1 MAKASASVCTCG
13 AAYDS
18 RGVCTRCGKKRP
30 CSGRYCVLHTILCV
44 LGALLLF
51 FCLSN
56 THALRTYLSS
66 DALVTSLREARLSDA
81 VVPFTGKNVTEL
93 ITDGYVTDSNVTAEN
108 VSVAVDRMSI
118 PGFLADK
125 LGGHFA
131 LLRGESD
138 TPVTITTDEINEQ
151 LDSISDWLPTYGG
164 IIVDDSDRAMID
176 STLGGVFG
184 KINSLS
190 MAFGSNKAGRTLQR
204 FGVSIWAY
212 LASLVLLGL
221 LFVRWCGVRTNSGR
235 DVAGAVKGF
244 GLTALIPS
252 AAGFLFV
259 LAGGIRTWFIK
270 DGTIGLNGVTKV
282 LRGPY
287 WYITITGLTFGI
299 FMLELAAFLRARAKH
314 RAEHAEKTADPVP
327 MAPLPAL
334 PAEAFA
340 MPKNASEDVSAG
352 KQCVSCG
359 KQLAAAAK
367 FCIYCGAE
375 QTASAAA
382 HHTADMPADA
392 AQSGV
397 PADSGQ

>member
-1 MAKASASVCTCG
+1 MAKGSASVCTCG

-18 RGVCTRCGKKRP
+18 SGVCTRCGKKRP
-30 CSGRYCVLHTILCV
+30 RSGSYCTLHTILCV
-44 LGALLLF
+44 LGALILF

-56 THALRTYLSS
+56 TFALRSWLSS
-66 DALVTSLREARLSDA
+66 DALTESLRAAQISDA
-81 VVPFTGKNVTEL
+81 AVPFTGKNVTEL
-93 ITDGYVTDSNVTAEN
+93 IMQQYVADENVLAEN
-108 VSVAVDRMSI
+108 VAAAADGMQI
-118 PGFLADK
+118 PAFLADK
-125 LGGHFA
+125 LAGHFS
-131 LLRGESD
+131 LLRGETD
-138 TPVTITTDEINEQ
+138 TPVTISADEITAE
-151 LDSISDWLPTYGG
+151 LDRISGALAESGG
-164 IIVDDSDRAMID
+164 ILVDDSDRAMIN

-190 MAFGSNKAGRTLQR
+190 TAFGSNKAGRTLQR

-212 LASLVLLGL
+212 LASLVLLGF

-252 AAGFLFV
+252 AAGLLFV
-259 LAGGIRTWFIK
+259 LIGGIRTWFIK

-282 LRGPY
+282 LRAPY

-299 FMLELAAFLRARAKH
+299 FMLELAAFIRARAKH
-314 RAEHAEKTADPVP
+314 RAERAEKTADPVP
-327 MAPLPAL
+327 MAPLPEL
-334 PAEAFA
+334 PAEAFE
-340 MPKNASEDVSAG
+340 MPKTAAENDAAG

-359 KQLAAAAK
+359 KQLAAAAR

-382 HHTADMPADA
+382 HSTSDSPADA
-392 AQSGV
+392 EQSGV
-397 PADSGQ
+397 PADTVQ

>member
-18 RGVCTRCGKKRP
+18 SGVCTRCGKKRP
-30 CSGRYCVLHTILCV
+30 RSGGYCVLHTILCV
-44 LGALLLF
+44 IGTAILF
-51 FCLSN
+51 FCMSN

-81 VVPFTGKNVTEL
+81 AVPFTGKNVTEL
-93 ITDGYVTDSNVTAEN
+93 IMQNYVADSNVTAEN
-108 VSVAVDRMSI
+108 VSAAVDGMSI

-138 TPVTITTDEINEQ
+138 TPVTITTDEINAE
-151 LDSISDWLPTYGG
+151 LDSISERLATSGG

-190 MAFGSNKAGRTLQR
+190 TAFGSNKAGRALQR

-212 LASLVLLGL
+212 VTALVLLGL
-221 LFVRWCGVRTNSGR
+221 LFVRWCGIRKNSGR
-235 DVAGAVKGF
+235 DIAGAVKGF

-252 AAGFLFV
+252 AAALIPV
-259 LAGGIRTWFIK
+259 VIGGIRTWFVR
-270 DGTIGLNGVTKV
+270 DGMIGLNGVAKV

-287 WYITITGLTFGI
+287 WFITVTGVTFGI
-299 FMLELAAFLRARAKH
+299 FLLELAAYMRTRRQVRTEQAGKPV
-314 RAEHAEKTADPVP
+314 EPVP
-327 MAPLPAL
+327 LDPRPAL
-334 PAEAFA
+334 PDEAFS
-340 MPKNASEDVSAG
+340 MPASAEYQSALD
-352 KQCVSCG
+352 KTCSHCG
-359 KQLAAAAK
+359 KTLDAKAK
-367 FCIYCGAE
+367 FCIYCGKE
-375 QTASAAA
+375 QTVPAAS
-382 HHTADMPADA
+382 DPADN
-392 AQSGV
+392 
-397 PADSGQ
+397 PAEPET